1 MLDVLAQDVG
11 EVDGFLHPSMFP
23 DRFRDETHLE
33 DFMSTPTRELVNDLD
48 SVPGDIIILG
58 VAGKIGVTLARTIKR
73 AAPGR
78 RVIGVARF
86 SEAALRERL
95 QSWGIETI
103 ACDLLDRSGV
113 SALPKVPNV
122 IYMAGLKFDYK
133 GREDFLWAMN
143 VLAPAFVA
151 EAFSGSRI
159 VAFSTIHVYPWSNPL
174 HGGMTEFTP
183 PLARPGEY
191 GNSVVGRERVFQYHT
206 KSTGSLGRIARLAY
220 AIDMRYGVLQEI
232 GSWVRDGQDVPL
244 ATGQVNVIWQGD
256 AINQIVRLLGH
267 CDTACSPINIGGPES
282 VSVRKIATD
291 FGRIF
296 GVQPKLIGAEGECL
310 LANCDRAAELL
321 GNPTVPVSTMVRW
334 VADWLKQ
341 KKPTYGKPSKFEVR
355 SGVF

>member
-1 MLDVLAQDVG
+1 MLRVPTRSAGDIG
-11 EVDGFLHPSMFP
+11 GHLHPLMFP
-23 DRFRDETHLE
+23 DRFRGEDHLE
-33 DFMSTPTRELVNDLD
+33 EFMSTPTRELVEDLN

-73 AAPGR
+73 AVPRR

-86 SEAALRERL
+86 SEAGLRERL
-95 QSWGIETI
+95 QGWGIETI
-103 ACDLLDRSGV
+103 ACDLLDRAAV
-113 SALPKVPNV
+113 SALPMAPNV

-174 HGGMTEFTP
+174 HGGVTEAVA

-191 GNSVVGRERVFQYHT
+191 GNSVVGRERVFQYYAG
-206 KSTGSLGRIARLAY
+206 SNGSLGRIARLVY
-220 AIDMRYGVLQEI
+220 AIDMRYGVFQEI
-232 GSWVRDGQDVPL
+232 GSWVLDGREVPL

-256 AINQIVRLLGH
+256 AINHIARLLRH
-267 CDTACSPINIGGPES
+267 CDAACSPINIGGPEC

-291 FGRIF
+291 FGNIF
-296 GVQPKLIGAEGECL
+296 GIEPKFSGAEGECL

-321 GNPTVPVSTMVRW
+321 GNPTVPVSTMIRW
-334 VADWLKQ
+334 VAEWLKD